1 MKKLVISAILT
12 IFSTLTNA
20 EYVALSLPK
29 QSELNSEKF
38 YKASVA
44 VNKIQDN
51 SVQKA
56 VETILNASPKEMIN
70 LVSDK
75 SQAGKSVKFL
85 KMANLKNPKIL
96 AVDFGKYTVA
106 FFEIPQKSRLRAGM
120 NYFAFEKNGGRLLWN
135 VSTNDMFLKL
145 VAQADIKNPQK
156 IDTNKIPTF
165 SASDKAKVNQL
176 TKTKMPFLVFQNGAL
191 VSIDSV
197 NGVMNERASIFYKK
211 IQDIF
216 FSWQI
221 EKYADFMSEKSKAK
235 FNAQYAGM
243 SAEQKKQTLSDYF
256 SWKKKYLK
264 VMQLSDNEYIVIF
277 ARKKQNNPDQLDL
290 AYITFK
296 DGKGYLE
303 NFGVKTPLDL
313 MLSRYIFKNKLTLE

>member
-1 MKKLVISAILT
+1 MKKLITSVFVAFFCT
-12 IFSTLTNA
+12 ITNA
-20 EYVALSLPK
+20 EYVAISLPK

-38 YKASVA
+38 YNASIA
-44 VNKIQDN
+44 VNRIQDN
-51 SVQKA
+51 SVQTAVDNILKA
-56 VETILNASPKEMIN
+56 TPQELKN
-70 LVSDK
+70 LVSDT
-75 SQAGKSVKFL
+75 SQANKSAKFL
-85 KMANLKNPKIL
+85 KMANLKDPKVL

-106 FFEIPQKSRLRAGM
+106 FFEIPKNSRLRAGM
-120 NYFAFEKNGGRLLWN
+120 NYFAFEKTGGKLLWN
-135 VSTNDMFLKL
+135 VSANDMFLKL
-145 VAQADIKNPQK
+145 ASQTDIKNPKK
-156 IDTNKIPTF
+156 IDINKVATF

-176 TKTKMPFLVFQNGAL
+176 IKTNAPILVFQNGAL

-197 NGVMNERASIFYKK
+197 NTVMQERASIFYKK

-221 EKYADFMSEKSKAK
+221 EKYADFMSPKSKAT

-243 SAEQKKQTLSDYF
+243 SDQQKKQTLSDYF
-256 SWKKKYLK
+256 SWKKKFLK

-277 ARKKQNNPDQLDL
+277 ARKKQDMPDQIDL

-313 MLSRYIFKNKLTLE
+313 MLSRYIFKNKLVVE